1 MFLLRALLVWLVI
14 IGVETVHGILRTLV
28 LLPAVGDFR
37 ARQISV
43 FTGSVLIFG
52 VAYVFIEWIQAK
64 NRKELIVVGLM
75 WVLLTVIFE
84 VVMILRKY
92 GIKPRG
98 QQWQATWLWAHAI
111 SDSYFYPHWPT
122 ALEISTQYVLLLLS
136 EIKESDGLK
145 LPYRAGSVIPA
156 EVRALLPSNPVPL
169 LIHEPVI
176 NGSE

>member
-1 MFLLRALLVWLVI
+1 MAVPEYLPGNPKKRLVKLV
-14 IGVETVHGILRTLV
+14 R
-28 LLPAVGDFR
+28 
-37 ARQISV
+37 
-43 FTGSVLIFG
+43 
-52 VAYVFIEWIQAK
+52 
-64 NRKELIVVGLM
+64 
-75 WVLLTVIFE
+75 
-84 VVMILRKY
+84 MILRKY

-98 QQWQATWLWAHAI
+98 QQWRATWLWAHAV
-111 SDSYFYPHWPT
+111 SDSYFYPQWPT

-156 EVRALLPSNPVPL
+156 EVRALLPSNPAPL

>member
-1 MFLLRALLVWLVI
+1 
-14 IGVETVHGILRTLV
+14 
-28 LLPAVGDFR
+28 
-37 ARQISV
+37 
-43 FTGSVLIFG
+43 
-52 VAYVFIEWIQAK
+52 
-64 NRKELIVVGLM
+64 
-75 WVLLTVIFE
+75 
-84 VVMILRKY
+84 MILRKY

-122 ALEISTQYVLLLLS
+122 ALLLLS